1 MRSIRFRTRLLSYF
15 WLILIIA
22 LGMPTY
28 YIYHAL
34 EKEILQEQT
43 ENGFTQLEVVDWL
56 IHQHAPFE
64 NARQFNNWCTEL
76 GQKLKYRITLIS
88 ANGKVAADSS
98 VPFNDIENLENH
110 ADREEFIGARQHG
123 KASSIRY
130 SVTVKRKLIYAAK
143 AFEASNMPEGVLRV
157 AIPLS
162 SVESRLAYFAHRFWF
177 ILLVFL
183 LITGFLNYLL
193 ARNME
198 APIQKIIKS
207 LRSIGDGKY
216 DEYVDIDSGFEFF
229 ELSTGINEMTGKI
242 RQNIAMISQQKLELE
257 AVLEGM
263 QEGVM
268 LLDASGKIKTSNEA
282 LSFLAKC
289 VPTCVGHRP
298 LEVFLNPEIQAACDA
313 VLKGETHVRLRVS
326 IDAET
331 IYEVNVVSIPSGG
344 AVAVFHDISELIRLE
359 KVRQDFVANVSHE
372 LRTPLTSIKGYA
384 ETLLDKKMNLSETA
398 EKFLQT
404 ILKNANQMSN
414 IVNDLLELT
423 KLQQKDQQP
432 LNLSKLNAISC
443 FNAAW
448 ETCLP
453 MASEKGIHL
462 ESNLPESAMV
472 IGEENALIQVFRNLL
487 DNAIRHSEPN
497 TTITVFLGSKNGK
510 ILFGIQDEGPGIPK
524 RHQKRIF
531 ERFYRVDKERS
542 KASGGTGLGL
552 AICRHAVLAMNGE
565 IWVESPPD
573 QKETG
578 SVFFFTL
585 DQSEAFSEK

>member
-1 MRSIRFRTRLLSYF
+1 MYF
-15 WLILIIA
+15 WLILIVS
-22 LGMPTY
+22 LGMPGY
-28 YIYHAL
+28 YIYHVL
-34 EKEILQEQT
+34 EKEILQEETRKAYIELDLVQ
-43 ENGFTQLEVVDWL
+43 WL
-56 IHQHAPFE
+56 INGHAPFE
-64 NARQFNNWCTEL
+64 DMRQLNAWCAEL
-76 GQKLKYRITLIS
+76 GEKLNYRISIIS
-88 ANGKVAADSS
+88 ANGRVVADSS
-98 VPFNDIENLENH
+98 IPFEEIENLENH
-110 ADREEFIGARQHG
+110 ADREEFIGARHFSQ
-123 KASSIRY
+123 ASSIRY

-143 AFEASNMPEGVLRV
+143 AFEAPGIPQGVLRV

-162 SVESRLAYFAHRFWF
+162 LVESRLAYFAHRFWF
-177 ILLVFL
+177 ILLLFL
-183 LITGFLNYLL
+183 VITGILNYIL

-198 APIQKIIKS
+198 APIQKIIAS
-207 LRSIGDGKY
+207 LRTIGDGKY
-216 DEYVDIDSGFEFF
+216 DEYVDIDAGFEFF
-229 ELSTGINEMTGKI
+229 ELSAGINEMTNKI

-268 LLDASGKIKTSNEA
+268 LLDADGKIKTSNEA
-282 LSFLAKC
+282 LSLLAKC

-298 LEVFLNPEIQAACDA
+298 LEVFLTPEIQDACDA
-313 VLKGETHVRLRVS
+313 VLKGEPHVQLRVS
-326 IDAET
+326 IDPET
-331 IYEVNVVSIPSGG
+331 TYEVNVVSIPSGG

-423 KLQQKDQQP
+423 KLQQKDQQF
-432 LNLSKLNAISC
+432 LKLTHLNAIGC
-443 FNAAW
+443 FNVAW

-453 MASEKGIHL
+453 MAADKGIHL
-462 ESNLPESAMV
+462 ENRLPDSAMV
-472 IGEENALIQVFRNLL
+472 IAEENALIQVFRNLL
-487 DNAIRHSEPN
+487 DNAIRHSDPN
-497 TTITVFLGSKNGK
+497 TTITIFSGPKNGK
-510 ILFGIQDEGPGIPK
+510 ILFGVQDEGPGIPK

-542 KASGGTGLGL
+542 RASGGTGLGL
-552 AICRHAVLAMNGE
+552 AICRHAVIAMNGE
-565 IWVESPPD
+565 IWVESPPNN
-573 QKETG
+573 KETG

-585 DQSEAFSEK
+585 DKS

>member
-1 MRSIRFRTRLLSYF
+1 MRSTRFRTKLLAYF
-15 WLILIIA
+15 WLILITA
-22 LGMPTY
+22 MGMPAY
-28 YIYHAL
+28 YIYTTL
-34 EKEILQEQT
+34 EKEILQEESQ
-43 ENGFTQLEVVDWL
+43 NAFTQLDLVDWM
-56 IHQHAPFE
+56 IHRHAPFE
-64 NARQFNNWCTEL
+64 NTQELNAWCTEL
-76 GQKLKYRITLIS
+76 GRKLNYRITLIS
-88 ANGKVAADSS
+88 ANGKVVADSS
-98 VPFNDIENLENH
+98 VPYGEISNLENH

-123 KASSIRY
+123 MASSIRY
-130 SVTVKRKLIYAAK
+130 SVTVKRKLMYAAK
-143 AFEASNMPEGVLRV
+143 TIQSTVISDGVLRV
-157 AIPLS
+157 SIPLS
-162 SVESRLAYFAHRFWF
+162 LVESRLAYFAHRFWF
-177 ILLVFL
+177 ILLIFL
-183 LITGFLNYLL
+183 IITGFLNYLL

-198 APIQKIIKS
+198 SPIQKIINS

-216 DEYVDIDSGFEFF
+216 DEYVDIDAGFEFF
-229 ELSTGINEMTGKI
+229 ELSTGINEMSSKI
-242 RQNIAMISQQKLELE
+242 RQNIAMISQQKQELE

-268 LLDASGKIKTSNEA
+268 LLDTSGKIKASNEA
-282 LSFLAKC
+282 LSLLARC
-289 VPTCVGHRP
+289 VPTCIGHRP
-298 LEVFLNPEIQAACDA
+298 LEVFLTPEIQAACDA
-313 VLKGETHVRLRVS
+313 VLKGEAHVQLRVS

-344 AVAVFHDISELIRLE
+344 AVAVFHDISELIQLE
-359 KVRQDFVANVSHE
+359 QVRQDFVANVSHE

-432 LNLSKLNAISC
+432 LKLSHLNAISC

-453 MASEKGIHL
+453 MASGKGIHL
-462 ESNLPESAMV
+462 KSTLPESAMV

-487 DNAIRHSEPN
+487 DNAIRHSDPN

-510 ILFGIQDEGPGIPK
+510 MLFGIEDEGPGIPK

-552 AICRHAVLAMNGE
+552 AICRHAVFAMNGE

-573 QKETG
+573 QKENG
-578 SVFFFTL
+578 SVFYFTL
-585 DQSEAFSEK
+585 DKS

>member
-1 MRSIRFRTRLLSYF
+1 MNMRSTRFRTKLLLYF
-15 WLILIIA
+15 WLILIMA
-22 LGMPTY
+22 MGMPAY

-34 EKEILQEQT
+34 EKEVLHEAAQ
-43 ENGFTQLEVVDWL
+43 NAFAQLDLVDWMV
-56 IHQHAPFE
+56 HQHEPFE
-64 NARQFNNWCTEL
+64 DMKQLNAWCTEL
-76 GQKLKYRITLIS
+76 GRKLNYRITLIS
-88 ANGKVAADSS
+88 ANGKVISDSS
-98 VPFNDIENLENH
+98 VPFDEISNLENH
-110 ADREEFIGARQHG
+110 ADRPEFINARQHG

-130 SVTVKRKLIYAAK
+130 SVTVKRKMMYAAK
-143 AFEASNMPEGVLRV
+143 TIQSAVISDGVLRV
-157 AIPLS
+157 SIPLS
-162 SVESRLAYFAHRFWF
+162 QVEGRLAYFAHRFWV
-177 ILLVFL
+177 ILMMFL

-193 ARNME
+193 ARNVE
-198 APIQKIIKS
+198 APIQRIIHS
-207 LRSIGDGKY
+207 LRSIGNGKY
-216 DEYVDIDSGFEFF
+216 DEYVDIDAGFEFF
-229 ELSTGINEMTGKI
+229 ELSTGINEMTSKI
-242 RQNIAMISQQKLELE
+242 RQNIAMISQQKQELE

-268 LLDASGKIKTSNEA
+268 LLDMSGKIKASNEA
-282 LSFLAKC
+282 LSLLARC

-298 LEVFLNPEIQAACDA
+298 LEVFLTPEIQAACDA
-313 VLKGETHVRLRVS
+313 VLNGEPHVQLRVS

-384 ETLLDKKMNLSETA
+384 EILLDKKMNLSETA
-398 EKFLQT
+398 EKFMQT
-404 ILKNANQMSN
+404 ILRNANQMSN

-423 KLQQKDQQP
+423 KLQQKDHHTLQ
-432 LNLSKLNAISC
+432 LSSINAISC

-462 ESNLPESAMV
+462 KSTLPESAMV
-472 IGEENALIQVFRNLL
+472 MGEENALIQVFRNLL
-487 DNAIRHSEPN
+487 DNAIRHSDPN
-497 TTITVFLGSKNGK
+497 TTIAILLGSKNGK
-510 ILFGIQDEGPGIPK
+510 ILFGIEDQGPGIPK

-542 KASGGTGLGL
+542 RASGGTGLGL
-552 AICRHAVLAMNGE
+552 AICRHAVLSMNGE

-573 QKETG
+573 QKENG

-585 DQSEAFSEK
+585 DKA

>member
-1 MRSIRFRTRLLSYF
+1 MRSIRFRTRLLMYF
-15 WLILIIA
+15 WLILIVS
-22 LGMPTY
+22 LGMPAY

-34 EKEILQEQT
+34 EKEILHEETQ
-43 ENGFTQLEVVDWL
+43 NAFTQLELVDWMIRQQPL
-56 IHQHAPFE
+56 FE
-64 NARQFNNWCTEL
+64 NNQQLNDWCAHLAE
-76 GQKLKYRITLIS
+76 KLNYRITLI
-88 ANGKVAADSS
+88 ATNGKVIADSS
-98 VPFNDIENLENH
+98 ISYEDIANLENH
-110 ADREEFIGARQHG
+110 ADREEFIGARQNG
-123 KASSIRY
+123 KASSLRY
-130 SVTVKRKLIYAAK
+130 SATVKRKLIYAAK
-143 AFEASNMPEGVLRV
+143 TFEAPNMAEAILRV

-183 LITGFLNYLL
+183 CITGFLNYVL

-198 APIQKIIKS
+198 APIQKIISS
-207 LRSIGDGKY
+207 LRTIGDGKY

-229 ELSTGINEMTGKI
+229 ELSTGINEMTNKI
-242 RQNIAMISQQKLELE
+242 RQNIAMISRQKLELE

-268 LLDASGKIKTSNEA
+268 LLDTSGKIKASNEA
-282 LSFLAKC
+282 LSILAKC
-289 VPTCVGHRP
+289 VPTCVGYRP
-298 LEVFLNPEIQAACDA
+298 LEVFLTPEIQAACDA
-313 VLKGETHVRLRVS
+313 VLKGEPHVQLRVS

-331 IYEVNVVSIPSGG
+331 IYEVNVVSIPSSG
-344 AVAVFHDISELIRLE
+344 AVAVFHDISELVRLE
-359 KVRQDFVANVSHE
+359 KARQDFVANVSHE

-404 ILKNANQMSN
+404 ILKNANQMSH

-423 KLQQKDQQP
+423 KLQQKDHHTLQ
-432 LNLSKLNAISC
+432 LSSINAISC
-443 FNAAW
+443 FNTAW

-453 MASEKGIHL
+453 MATDKGIHL
-462 ESNLPESAMV
+462 ENRLPDPAMV

-487 DNAIRHSEPN
+487 DNAIRHSDPN
-497 TTITVFLGSKNGK
+497 TTITVFLGAKNGK
-510 ILFGIQDEGPGIPK
+510 IFFGIEDEGPGIPK

-542 KASGGTGLGL
+542 RASGGTGLGL

-565 IWVESPPD
+565 IWVVSPPD
-573 QKETG
+573 QKENG

-585 DQSEAFSEK
+585 DKA